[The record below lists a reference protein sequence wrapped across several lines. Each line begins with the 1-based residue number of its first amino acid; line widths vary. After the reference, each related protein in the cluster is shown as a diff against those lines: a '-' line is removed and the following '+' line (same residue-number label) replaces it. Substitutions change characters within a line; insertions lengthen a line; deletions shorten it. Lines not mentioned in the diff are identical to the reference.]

1 VADSFSESVV
11 ADVVPPCAAFL
22 TSEPESFV
30 WLGLVAL
37 VLVLLLP
44 ILFPSAFLFR
54 PGLWLL
60 THTVF
65 RLRRGGRDHVP
76 RQGGVLLIANHLP
89 FFDWVYLLAAA
100 PRRVR
105 VVVVAGWVDGFFVRR
120 LLAWSN
126 AIAVSPK
133 AGAEAVRHTL
143 RQAGAAVA
151 AGEVVCLIAQGRA
164 VPDSFELPFSKQYET
179 VAACCPAAPVVPV
192 DVAQVW
198 GSLYHPRGNRLI
210 HKHPQELPYR
220 VWVNFGPPLP
230 PGTSAGLVCQA
241 LHKLSADAAI
251 ARNAQRR
258 PVHRQFLRL
267 AARHPFRTCAID
279 SLNPKQPLTYGKA
292 LAGVLCLM
300 ELLRP
305 RLGEAP
311 MVALW
316 LPPGVGSLLSN
327 IALAFLGRTSVN
339 LNYTAGP
346 DAIRSALRQC
356 GASRVLTARRFTN
369 KVPLEGADGVEL
381 LYLDDLLPLVT
392 KWAKLWA
399 FLKVLLLPGW
409 LHERLLG
416 LHRHNAADLATIIFS
431 SGSTGEPKGVMLS
444 HGNVAANIESMVL
457 ATGLDRTD
465 RMLGV
470 LPFFHSFGYTVTLW
484 GPLQIGASAVY
495 HADPRQAR
503 EIGDLCRKYRATIYV
518 STATFLRFCLKKCDT
533 DDFRSLR
540 ILMCGAEKLPVSLA
554 EEFQRRFGV
563 LPLEGYGTTELS
575 PAAAANMPDE
585 EIGGCVEISNRSG
598 TIGPPLPGCAVRIA
612 HPETLEPLPPGTD
625 GLVLV
630 YGANVM
636 CGYLGKPEVTAS
648 VVRDGW
654 YITGDMGRIDA
665 DGFVTL
671 TGRLARFAKVG
682 GEMVPLERIEEELH
696 EVLQTSERVCA
707 VTCVPDEA
715 RGERLV
721 VLHVQQ
727 NGLEVRQWRSM
738 LGGRGL
744 PILWL
749 PSERDFFP
757 VPELPL
763 LGSGKVNLKAV
774 KEMAL
779 VLVRR

>member
-1 VADSFSESVV
+1 VAVSFSESVV
-11 ADVVPPCAAFL
+11 ADAATLFAFSPTDAELFLWIAPLGLLFVVLLAFL
-22 TSEPESFV
+22 FPA
-30 WLGLVAL
+30 AL
-37 VLVLLLP
+37 
-44 ILFPSAFLFR
+44 LFR
-54 PGLWLL
+54 PGLWVL

-65 RLRRGGRDHVP
+65 WLRHGGRQYLP
-76 RQGGVLLIANHLP
+76 RQGGVLLIANNLP
-89 FFDWVYLLAAA
+89 FVDWIFLLAAA

-105 VVVVAGWVDGFFVRR
+105 MVVVAGWVDGFFVRR
-120 LLAWSN
+120 LLHWAD
-126 AIAVSPK
+126 AFAVSPR
-133 AGAEAVRHTL
+133 AGAEAVDRTL
-143 RQAGAAVA
+143 RAAGEAVA
-151 AGEVVCLIAQGRA
+151 AGEVVCLISGGRA
-164 VPDSFELPFSKQYET
+164 TSAGFSLPFSRQYET
-179 VAACCPAAPVVPV
+179 VAACCRDAPMVPV
-192 DVAQVW
+192 DVSQVW

-230 PGTSAGLVCQA
+230 GGTPPGLVCQA
-241 LHKLSADAAI
+241 VHKLSADSAI
-251 ARNAQRR
+251 ARNHERR
-258 PVHRQFLRL
+258 PVHRQFVRM
-267 AARHPFRTCAID
+267 ASRHPFRTCVID

-292 LAGVLCLM
+292 LTGVLCLTD
-300 ELLRP
+300 LLRP
-305 RLGEAP
+305 RLGNTP

-316 LPPGVGSLLSN
+316 LPPGTGSMLAN
-327 IALAFLGRTSVN
+327 VALAFLGKTSVN

-346 DAIRSALRQC
+346 DAIRSAVRQC
-356 GASRVLTARRFTN
+356 GARHVLTARRFTSRM
-369 KVPLEGADGVEL
+369 PLEEIEGVET
-381 LYLDDLLPLVT
+381 LYLDELLPLVT
-392 KWAKLWA
+392 KWAKLRA

-409 LHERLLG
+409 LHEWLLG
-416 LHRHNAADLATIIFS
+416 LRRHVHSDLATVIFS
-431 SGSTGEPKGVMLS
+431 SGSTGEPKGVMLT
-444 HGNVAANIESMVL
+444 HGNVAANVESMVL

-503 EIGDLCRKYRATIYV
+503 EIGELCRTHRATIYV
-518 STATFLRFCLKKCDT
+518 STATFLRFCLKKCEP
-533 DDFRSLR
+533 DDFRTIR
-540 ILMCGAEKLPVSLA
+540 ILMCGAEKLPMSLA
-554 EEFQRRFGV
+554 EEFRQRFGV

-585 EIGGCVEISNRSG
+585 EIDGCIEVSNRSG

-636 CGYLGKPEVTAS
+636 RGYLGKPELTQHVL
-648 VVRDGW
+648 RDGW
-654 YITGDMGRIDA
+654 YATGDMGRIDD

-721 VLHVQQ
+721 VLHLEQ
-727 NGLEVRQWRSM
+727 NGLEVRQWRRM
-738 LGGRGL
+738 LDGRGL

-749 PSERDFFP
+749 PSERDFFL
-757 VPELPL
+757 VAELPV

-779 VLVRR
+779 ELARR